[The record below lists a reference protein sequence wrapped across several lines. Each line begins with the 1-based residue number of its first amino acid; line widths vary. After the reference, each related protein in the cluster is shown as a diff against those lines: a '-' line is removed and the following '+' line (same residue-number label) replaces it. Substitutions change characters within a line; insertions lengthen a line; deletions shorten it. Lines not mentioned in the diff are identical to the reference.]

1 MNSDYESDE
10 LHNLDK
16 SSSDTAQGE
25 DYSDDDHPAT
35 DDIDNFV
42 RRMKFPMFK
51 PVAKAEHIRFKK
63 DMFFTSPKQYKDAI
77 TNYAINGG
85 WGVRFVK
92 NDLQRVRVY
101 CQLGYKFVAFPTKVT
116 RGMNYQLRTLIT
128 EHMHQEL

>member
-1 MNSDYESDE
+1 MNSDYESEE
-10 LHNLDK
+10 LHSLDE

-25 DYSDDDHPAT
+25 DDNDDDHPTT
-35 DDIDNFV
+35 DEVDNSV
-42 RRMKFPMFK
+42 KRKKFLMFK
-51 PVAKAEHIRFKK
+51 PIDKVEHIGFKK
-63 DMFFTSPKQYKDAI
+63 DMLFTSPRQFKDAI

-128 EHMHQEL
+128 EHMYQEL